1 MPEAGIYAIF
11 DTVGGLYLGGLQ
23 LHKHPAAAS
32 RVFDD
37 LARDDKTIVGRH
49 PDDFQLVHLGN
60 LEDNHSVSGFE
71 CPYVVLTGKQWSA
84 LNSDSRTIGERHDR
98 ASTGQPQDR

>member
-11 DTVGGLYLGGLQ
+11 DTVGGLYVGGLQ

-37 LARDDKTIVGRH
+37 LARDQQTIVGKH
-49 PDDFQLVHLGN
+49 PEDFQLVHLGN
-60 LEDNHSVSGFE
+60 LEENNAVAGF
-71 CPYVVLTGKQWSA
+71 PIPFVILTGKQWAA
-84 LNSDSRTIGERHDR
+84 LNAGTDQNIGVRH
-98 ASTGQPQDR
+98 AP